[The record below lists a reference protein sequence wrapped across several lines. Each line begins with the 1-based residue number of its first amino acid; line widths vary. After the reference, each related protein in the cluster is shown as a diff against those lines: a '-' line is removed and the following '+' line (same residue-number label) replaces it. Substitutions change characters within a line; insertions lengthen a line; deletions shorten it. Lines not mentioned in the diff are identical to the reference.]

1 MPLPIRAVLIHAT
14 DDVAS
19 VLGDAREGDTLVI
32 ECYGGTPPRASIT
45 AAEAIPFGHKV
56 AIRDMPSG
64 TVVRKYSHPIGQLI
78 VDTRLG
84 QHVHTQNLQGMVAG
98 K

>member
-1 MPLPIRAVLIHAT
+1 MSLHIRAVLIHAT

-19 VLGDAREGDTLVI
+19 VLGDARKGDTLVI
-32 ECYGGTPPRASIT
+32 ECYGGMPPRASVT
-45 AAEAIPFGHKV
+45 AVEPIPFGHKV
-56 AIRDMPSG
+56 AMRDMPSG
-64 TVVRKYSHPIGQLI
+64 TIVRKYSHPIGQLV

-84 QHVHTQNLQGMVAG
+84 QHVHTQNLRGIVGA

>member
-1 MPLPIRAVLIHAT
+1 LIHAT

-19 VLGDAREGDTLVI
+19 VLGDARAGDTLVI
-32 ECYGGTPPRASIT
+32 ECYGGKPPLASLT
-45 AAEAIPFGHKV
+45 AAEPIPFGHKV

-64 TVVRKYSHPIGQLI
+64 TIVRKYSHPIGRLV

-84 QHVHTQNLQGMVAG
+84 QHVHTQNLRGIVGA